1 MKTGGGRPPR
11 PRVTIDEYAAH
22 LREMIRA
29 GGFREDLFYRLNVVP
44 ARLLPLRERLD
55 DIPHLARA
63 FLAKRGYPET
73 SLTAPAL
80 EQLQSQSWRGNVREL
95 FNVLERAAIIADGAA
110 IEVGHLLIE
119 EEFPASSGVATPP
132 AADTSKPREE
142 FVDADRAE
150 ASVNCSTAGL
160 SVREMEEQLIFQTLK
175 QANNNRTRAAKILGI
190 SVRTLRNKLKVY
202 RERFSPVEA

>member
-1 MKTGGGRPPR
+1 
-11 PRVTIDEYAAH
+11 
-22 LREMIRA
+22 
-29 GGFREDLFYRLNVVP
+29 
-44 ARLLPLRERLD
+44 
-55 DIPHLARA
+55 
-63 FLAKRGYPET
+63 
-73 SLTAPAL
+73 
-80 EQLQSQSWRGNVREL
+80 
-95 FNVLERAAIIADGAA
+95 LERAAIIADGAA

-119 EEFPASSGVATPP
+119 EEFPACSDVATPP